1 MSSDYQHVRPHSV
14 ISQAAAINCVIINP
28 LTSRSD
34 ENVIYSK
41 SNTNIYP
48 ANKLQENIKLIN
60 YGVILRFYT
69 KFS

>member
-1 MSSDYQHVRPHSV
+1 MSSDYQCVRPHSV
-14 ISQAAAINCVIINP
+14 ISQAAAINCVTINP

-48 ANKLQENIKLIN
+48 ANKLQENTNSLTM
-60 YGVILRFYT
+60 G
-69 KFS
+69 

>member
-1 MSSDYQHVRPHSV
+1 MSSDYQRARPHLV

-48 ANKLQENIKLIN
+48 ANKLQENTNSLTM
-60 YGVILRFYT
+60 G
-69 KFS
+69 

>member
-1 MSSDYQHVRPHSV
+1 MSSDYQCVRPHSV

-41 SNTNIYP
+41 RNTNIYP
-48 ANKLQENIKLIN
+48 ANKLQENTNSLTM
-60 YGVILRFYT
+60 G
-69 KFS
+69 